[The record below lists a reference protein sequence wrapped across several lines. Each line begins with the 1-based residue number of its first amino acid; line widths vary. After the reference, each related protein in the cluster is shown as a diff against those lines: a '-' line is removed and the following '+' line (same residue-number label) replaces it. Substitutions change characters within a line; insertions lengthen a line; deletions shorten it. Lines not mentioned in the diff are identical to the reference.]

1 MAHFM
6 ILNFRFI
13 YFSLFSLFS
22 LFFSFSDIY
31 AQGFD
36 TPIRPFYEY
45 KGNYG
50 EEIAS
55 KKSKFKSKF
64 GYNLI
69 DMGRNWSPI
78 EIDVV
83 YDAFDQL
90 PPEFHKLPGL
100 KSLYRLENIV
110 LNGENSPRDD
120 IPAATLPS
128 FTTIFENISQSYRV
142 FVEKQELRVELYNP
156 LFHEDRVDV
165 INIIQHEMAHA
176 FDLSRGFLSFSDE
189 WISLTKFKVIHI
201 FALDGVKDSD
211 SLYALVNDP
220 KVNNY
225 APIARRN
232 ISTYSRQNPQE
243 DFANSVTA
251 YIHYP
256 YFRYTH
262 PARYEFL
269 KKNVFDGK
277 EYFINDPDVNSF
289 EEKVNSDLEK
299 AFNNGAWTDV
309 SDILVELSRGYFPE
323 FEKKIINRIKN
334 VLGTIT
340 VSQKKD
346 KILGL
351 ATCYLMQPEGLDLRK
366 RLIRASRISVKEFLK
381 DPQCLRYARDTFEKQ
396 LSKWAPSNLYF
407 YQDGDSDFI
416 QFVDPVLSPGYVRGF
431 ETEYVWKIFFDGEG
445 VEHLAEGSSVWEKGG
460 NGSIV
465 INLKE
470 SSSRNFELPEGKI
483 LRIELMAKRT
493 HPINFKNFVSER
505 TGARFIVQP
514 WFSYIGPNQP
524 KIRVTFPTNSLKNT
538 H

>member
-1 MAHFM
+1 M
-6 ILNFRFI
+6 ILNLKFL
-13 YFSLFSLFS
+13 YFALFF
-22 LFFSFSDIY
+22 LFFSFGDIY
-31 AQGFD
+31 AQGNNSSK
-36 TPIRPFYEY
+36 RPFYEY

-64 GYNLI
+64 GYNLV
-69 DMGRNWSPI
+69 DMGRNWSPV
-78 EIDVV
+78 EIDAV
-83 YDAFDQL
+83 YEAFDLL
-90 PPEFHKLPGL
+90 PLGFHKLPGL
-100 KSLYRLENIV
+100 NSLYRLDNIV
-110 LNGENSPRDD
+110 LNSDNVPRDD

-128 FTTIFENISQSYRV
+128 FSTIFENISQSYRV

-156 LFHEDRVDV
+156 LFHEDRKDL

-176 FDLSRGFLSFSDE
+176 FDLSKGFLSFSDD

-201 FALDGVKDSD
+201 FALDGVQDSD

-220 KVNNY
+220 RVNNY

-262 PARYEFL
+262 SARYEFL
-269 KKNVFDGK
+269 KKNVFDDK

-289 EEKVNSDLEK
+289 EEKVNSDIDK
-299 AFNNGAWTDV
+299 AFNRGAWADV
-309 SDILVELSRGYFPE
+309 SAILVELSRGYFPE
-323 FEKKIINRIKN
+323 FEKKIINRIKKA
-334 VLGTIT
+334 LGTMT
-340 VSQKKD
+340 VSLQKD

-366 RLIRASRISVKEFLK
+366 KLIRDHRISVKEVLK
-381 DPQCLRYARDTFEKQ
+381 DPQCLRYTRDTFEKQ

-407 YQDGDSDFI
+407 YQDDDSDFI
-416 QFVDPVLSPGYVRGF
+416 QFVDPVLSAGYVRGF
-431 ETEYVWKIFFDGEG
+431 DTEYVWKIFLEGEG
-445 VEHLAEGSSVWEKGG
+445 VELLAEGSSVWKKGG
-460 NGSIV
+460 NGSVV
-465 INLKE
+465 INLQK
-470 SSSRNFELPEGKI
+470 SSTRNFELPQGKI

-493 HPINFKNFVSER
+493 HPINFKSFVSER

-514 WFSYIGPNQP
+514 WFSYIGPNRPQ
-524 KIRVTFPTNSLKNT
+524 IRVSFLANALKKT

>member
-1 MAHFM
+1 M
-6 ILNFRFI
+6 ILNLRFL
-13 YFSLFSLFS
+13 YFSLFFLLFS
-22 LFFSFSDIY
+22 YGDIY
-31 AQGFD
+31 AQD
-36 TPIRPFYEY
+36 NDRSKRPFYEY

-50 EEIAS
+50 EEVAS

-69 DMGRNWSPI
+69 DMGRNWSPV
-78 EIDVV
+78 ELDVV
-83 YDAFDQL
+83 YEAFDQL
-90 PPEFHKLPGL
+90 PQGFHRIPGL
-100 KSLYRLENIV
+100 NSLYRLDNIV
-110 LNGENSPRDD
+110 LNSVNAPTDD
-120 IPAATLPS
+120 IPAATHPS

-156 LFHEDRVDV
+156 LFHEDKIDL

-189 WISLTKFKVIHI
+189 WISLTKFKVLHI
-201 FALDGVKDSD
+201 FALDGVQDSD

-269 KKNVFDGK
+269 KKNVFSGK
-277 EYFINDPDVNSF
+277 EYFFNDSDVNGF

-299 AFNNGAWTDV
+299 ALNSGSWGDV
-309 SDILVELSRGYFPE
+309 SSILVELSRGYFPD
-323 FEKKIINRIKN
+323 FEKKIISRIKKA
-334 VLGTIT
+334 LGTMT
-340 VSQKKD
+340 VSQQKD

-366 RLIRASRISVKEFLK
+366 KLIRARRISVKEVLK

-407 YQDGDSDFI
+407 YRDGDSGFI
-416 QFVDPVLSPGYVRGF
+416 QFVDPVLLAGYVRGF
-431 ETEYVWKIFFDGEG
+431 ETEYLWKIFLEREG
-445 VEHLAEGSSVWEKGG
+445 VELLAEGSSVWKKGG
-460 NGSIV
+460 NGSVV
-465 INLKE
+465 INLQE
-470 SSSRNFELPEGKI
+470 SSVRDFEFPHGKI

-493 HPINFKNFVSER
+493 HPINFKSFVSER
-505 TGARFIVQP
+505 TGTRFILQP
-514 WFSYIGPNQP
+514 WFSYIGPKRPQ
-524 KIRVTFPTNSLKNT
+524 IRMSFPANALKNT

>member
-1 MAHFM
+1 MK
-6 ILNFRFI
+6 LNLRFL
-13 YFSLFSLFS
+13 YCALFFLLFSFG
-22 LFFSFSDIY
+22 DIY
-31 AQGFD
+31 AHGND
-36 TPIRPFYEY
+36 SSKRPFYEY

-50 EEIAS
+50 EEVAS
-55 KKSKFKSKF
+55 KKSKFKNKF

-78 EIDVV
+78 ELDVV

-90 PPEFHKLPGL
+90 PSGFHRISGL
-100 KSLYRLENIV
+100 KNLYRLENIV
-110 LNGENSPRDD
+110 SNSENTPRDN
-120 IPAATLPS
+120 IPAATHPS

-156 LFHEDRVDV
+156 LFQEDRIDL

-189 WISLTKFKVIHI
+189 WISLTKFKVVHI
-201 FALDGVKDSD
+201 FALDGVQDSD

-220 KVNNY
+220 NVNNY

-262 PARYEFL
+262 PARYKFL

-277 EYFINDPDVNSF
+277 EYFFNDPNLNGF
-289 EEKVNSDLEK
+289 EEKVSSDLEK
-299 AFNNGAWTDV
+299 ALNSGAWSDV
-309 SDILVELSRGYFPE
+309 SAILVELSRGYFPI
-323 FEKKIINRIKN
+323 FEKKIINRIKKI
-334 VLGTIT
+334 LGTMT
-340 VSQKKD
+340 VSQQKD
-346 KILGL
+346 RTLGL

-366 RLIRASRISVKEFLK
+366 NLIRAGRISVKEVLK
-381 DPQCLRYARDTFEKQ
+381 DPQCLRYARDAFEKQ

-416 QFVDPVLSPGYVRGF
+416 QFVDPVLSAGYVRGF
-431 ETEYVWKIFFDGEG
+431 ETEYVWKIFLEG
-445 VEHLAEGSSVWEKGG
+445 VGLELLAEGSSFWGKGG
-460 NGSIV
+460 NGSV
-465 INLKE
+465 RINLKK
-470 SSSRNFELPEGKI
+470 SSVRNFKIPQGKI
-483 LRIELMAKRT
+483 LRIELMARRT
-493 HPINFKNFVSER
+493 HPINFKSFVSER
-505 TGARFIVQP
+505 TGARFILQP
-514 WFSYIGPNQP
+514 WFSYIGPKRPQ
-524 KIRVTFPTNSLKNT
+524 IRVSFPANPLGNT